1 MSATSHD
8 ERRRILGLD
17 RAALE
22 ALQLEKL
29 NRLLAEVHANN
40 GFYQR
45 KLAGSP
51 KQLGSLAELA
61 ALPQTSK
68 DELQPAT
75 GDEPFA
81 ANRTYSIDRYVRCH
95 QTSGTRGRP
104 LVVLDTAEDWRWWTL
119 CWQYVLDAAEV
130 QAADRALLAFS
141 FGPFIGFW
149 SAFDSLVARGALV
162 IPGGGLS
169 SLARLEVMRNARVTT
184 LLCTPTYALRLAEVA
199 ADNQIN
205 LPELAVERIIVAGEP
220 GGSLPAIRDRIE
232 TTWAARVFDHGG
244 ATEIGPW
251 GFADA
256 AGRGMHV
263 NEAEFIAEFISVE
276 TGKPAH
282 EGEQAHLILTTLG
295 RVGAPVIRYRTGDVV
310 RPVWPTNTPSGNG
323 QGFGEGRAGEESP
336 SPSPS
341 LQGRGN
347 DCRFVLLEGGILGRA
362 DDMLI
367 IRGMN
372 VYPTAVEQILRS
384 FPEVVEYRMT
394 AIKRGEL
401 DELVVEV
408 EDHLQQPERIAEE
421 LRLKLGLKIEVR
433 CAPAMSLP
441 RFDGKGQ
448 RFVDQRQKERQGDTA
463 SAVSSAERSV
473 PTT

>member
-1 MSATSHD
+1 MKMTNSD
-8 ERRRILGLD
+8 ERRRTMQLD

-40 GFYQR
+40 AFYRR
-45 KLAGSP
+45 KLAGCP

-61 ALPQTSK
+61 SLPQTSK
-68 DELQPAT
+68 EELQPAM
-75 GDEPFA
+75 GGEPFA
-81 ANRTYSIDRYVRCH
+81 VNCTYSTDRYVRCH

-104 LVVLDTAEDWRWWTL
+104 LVVLDTADDWRWWIE
-119 CWQYVLDAAEV
+119 CWQYVLDAANV
-130 QAADRALLAFS
+130 TAADRALLAFS

-149 SAFDSLVARGALV
+149 SAFDALVTRGALV

-205 LPELAVERIIVAGEP
+205 LPELSVEKIIVAGEP
-220 GGSLPAIRDRIE
+220 GGSVPAIRDRIE
-232 TTWAARVFDHGG
+232 TTFAARVIDHGG
-244 ATEIGPW
+244 ATEVGPW
-251 GFADA
+251 GFADKA
-256 AGRGMHV
+256 QRGMHV
-263 NEAEFIAEFISVE
+263 NEAEFIAEFISIE
-276 TGKPAH
+276 TGKPAQQ
-282 EGEQAHLILTTLG
+282 GEHAHLLLTTLG
-295 RVGAPVIRYRTGDVV
+295 RTGAPVIRYRTGDVV
-310 RPVWPTNTPSGNG
+310 RPVWNSD
-323 QGFGEGRAGEESP
+323 EST
-336 SPSPS
+336 
-341 LQGRGN
+341 RY
-347 DCRFVLLEGGILGRA
+347 VLLEGGILGRA
-362 DDMLI
+362 DDMMI

-372 VYPTAVEQILRS
+372 VYPTAIEQILRS

-408 EDHLQQPERIAEE
+408 EDHLQQPERIADE

-448 RFVDQRQKERQGDTA
+448 RFVDQRRN
-463 SAVSSAERSV
+463 
-473 PTT
+473 